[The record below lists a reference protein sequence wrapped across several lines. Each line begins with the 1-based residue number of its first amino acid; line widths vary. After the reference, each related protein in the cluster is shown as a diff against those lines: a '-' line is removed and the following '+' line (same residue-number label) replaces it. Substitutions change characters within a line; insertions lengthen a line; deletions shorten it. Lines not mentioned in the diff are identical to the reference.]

1 MSRNASS
8 AFPRFVTPN
17 GTVMESPAMA
27 TYRPAPSATSRP
39 ATRSTTRNTDS
50 PAEGA
55 DRGGRAGAFNEGTRP
70 GFAGAGFTASF
81 FAATLGAVLDL
92 TAGLSS
98 AGGLGSGLAAAF
110 GGASGFVAG
119 GGCSAGGLIASLGGA
134 SGLSNGT
141 GSGF

>member
-55 DRGGRAGAFNEGTRP
+55 DRGGRAGAFNEDTRP

-81 FAATLGAVLDL
+81 WVATLGA
-92 TAGLSS
+92 
-98 AGGLGSGLAAAF
+98 GLAAAF

-119 GGCSAGGLIASLGGA
+119 GGCSAGGLIASLGDT
-134 SGLSNGT
+134 SGLTNGT
-141 GSGF
+141 GSGLAATFG